1 MKLYSSESQAN
12 AILRNQVNHLT
23 ANEKRHKKI
32 LNEVRAQYEATF
44 EHLKKEHES
53 MLDRIMAMNDDLVE
67 YGRGKGNFQWSGEM
81 RRYWKEHRWRK
92 HFTGL
97 LLTLRDES

>member
-1 MKLYSSESQAN
+1 MSTNPLNDISRVYLEQTAVEAFVDPEQGEAPSGRSPLQNVSDHPKASNFKTAVETIRLEYS
-12 AILRNQVNHLT
+12 
-23 ANEKRHKKI
+23 
-32 LNEVRAQYEATF
+32 
-44 EHLKKEHES
+44 
-53 MLDRIMAMNDDLVE
+53 
-67 YGRGKGNFQWSGEM
+67 RGKGNFQWSGEM